1 MPISFLNTTGTG
13 GLSLV
18 NTNNSGNLILS
29 IVPTLPPIISAGLI
43 LNLDATN
50 VLSYPGT
57 GTTWTDLSEQNNTGT
72 LVNSP
77 TYNSSPGYFTFAS
90 GKNVTT
96 TLSNIALSTGTFIA
110 WVYSTQ
116 TQASYTGIIFNR
128 TGFGG
133 STALAT
139 GLDLFSNSSVGYHWR
154 DAAATYN
161 WNSGLITPNN
171 EWAMIAVSVG
181 ATSAT
186 AYLCKSSGIT
196 SATNTTNHASVSGL
210 NFYIATDPTS
220 PTGRMFVGGIAISM
234 IYNTALSLSDITTNF
249 NAQKS
254 RFGL

>member
-1 MPISFLNTTGTG
+1 MPITFLNTTGTG
-13 GLSLV
+13 NITLA
-18 NTNNSGNLILS
+18 NRANSGNITMN
-29 IVPTLPPIISAGLI
+29 VTVPPIITTGLI

-50 VLSYPGT
+50 ASSYPGT
-57 GTTWTDLSEQNNTGT
+57 GTTWTDLSGQTNTGT
-72 LVNSP
+72 LVGSP
-77 TYNSSPGYFTFAS
+77 TYTSAPGRLRFGGSKYA
-90 GKNVTT
+90 TT
-96 TLSNIALSTGTFIA
+96 TLSNIALGTTATFIA

-116 TQASYTGIIFNR
+116 TQAGYTGVIFNR
-128 TGFGG
+128 SGYGG
-133 STALAT
+133 STVAAT
-139 GLDLFSNSSVGYHWR
+139 GLDLYSSNSVGYHWR

-196 SATNTTNHASVSGL
+196 SATNTTAHASLSGL
-210 NFYIATDPTS
+210 NFSIAVDPAVI
-220 PTGRMFVGGIAISM
+220 PGRNFIGDIAIAM
-234 IYNTALSLSDITTNF
+234 VYNTTLSLSDITTNF

>member
-1 MPISFLNTTGTG
+1 MPLILLNTNGTG
-13 GLSLV
+13 KLTLANSS
-18 NTNNSGNLILS
+18 NNGNLTMKAS
-29 IVPTLPPIISAGLI
+29 EPIITAGLI

-50 VLSYPGT
+50 ALSYPGT
-57 GTTWTDLSEQNNTGT
+57 GTTLTDLSEQSNTGT
-72 LVNSP
+72 LVGSP
-77 TYNSSPGYFTFAS
+77 TYSSSPGRIRFGGSKYA
-90 GKNVTT
+90 TT
-96 TLSNIALSTGTFIA
+96 TRSDIELEKTGTFIA

-116 TQASYTGIIFNR
+116 TQAGYTGIIFNR

-196 SATNTTNHASVSGL
+196 SATNTTNHASASGL
-210 NFYIATDPTS
+210 NFYIAVDPAVI
-220 PTGRMFVGGIAISM
+220 PGRNFIGDIAIAM
-234 IYNTALSLSDITTNF
+234 VYNTTLSLSDITTNF